1 MSPPNSLVVDVAS
14 SHQPGMVY
22 VMLSRCCNLQ
32 QLSIIDDFDPDKIR
46 VNEKVLKEAKRMWK
60 ICLNRNPESWMS
72 PTVKGLRVSSLNVS
86 SLRKHVEDVRTD
98 PHLMRA
104 DLLCLQET
112 WLSPADETQERYE
125 LDGYNSFFLS
135 QGLGKGIV
143 VYVKSGLNVEDT
155 HHHAS
160 TNLQLLKICLK
171 DLDVISIY
179 RSSDEPFSAVVHHL
193 QNLLSKTK
201 ATLLIGD
208 VNYCF
213 YSEPNPLSRYQNLK
227 LSLSVTFPSPS
238 DSLLKRSLTSSSP
251 ARLTSREV
259 NSCISVLVLT
269 ILCNSNYLT

>member
-72 PTVKGLRVSSLNVS
+72 PKVKGLRVSSLNVS
-86 SLRKHVEDVRTD
+86 SLRKHVQDVKTD
-98 PHLMRA
+98 PHLMQA

-112 WLSPADETQERYE
+112 WLSPDDETQERYE

-135 QGLGKGIV
+135 QGRGKGLA
-143 VYVKSGLNVEDT
+143 VYVRNGLKIREMRHHSST
-155 HHHAS
+155 H
-160 TNLQLLKICLK
+160 LQMLKICLNG
-171 DLDVISIY
+171 LDIIPIY
-179 RSSDEPFSAVVHHL
+179 RSKEETLFSVAHHL
-193 QNLLSKTK
+193 QNILSKTT

-213 YSEPNPLSRYQNLK
+213 TGQNDLSRYFINIKVMLILK
-227 LSLSVTFPSPS
+227 NFPPS
-238 DSLLKRSLTSSSP
+238 QIPDQ
-251 ARLTSREV
+251 REV
-259 NSCISVLVLT
+259 
-269 ILCNSNYLT
+269 